1 MNAENRQRLEDL
13 FKRTMKVDAVET
25 TMGMG
30 VMTQWDSLK
39 HVELLTEID
48 EAFGIQ
54 VEPTDL
60 WKMTTVKGIVDVLSK
75 YVD

>member
-1 MNAENRQRLEDL
+1 MNAENRRRFEEL
-13 FKRTMKVDAVET
+13 FIRTMKVDACRHDMK
-25 TMGMG
+25 MGAL
-30 VMTQWDSLK
+30 TQWDSLK

-60 WKMTTVKGIVDVLSK
+60 WKMATVQGILDVLAK